1 MEANQ
6 VAGVLEPSRVT
17 SHFLGDPPPHSL
29 SLSTENSLNKEIPVD
44 RVPEEGRAAG
54 LSLIPSFTHL
64 AQHSPE

>member
-17 SHFLGDPPPHSL
+17 SHFLGDPPTL
-29 SLSTENSLNKEIPVD
+29 SLSTENSPDKEIPVD
-44 RVPEEGRAAG
+44 RVPEEGRATG